1 MNFIEPHAHPVCRT
15 TDDYKALAMAGC
27 VAIGEPA
34 FWAGFDRCS
43 PDGFRDYFMQLTE
56 HEPRRAAKFGLDH
69 YCWICV
75 NPKEAE
81 DPAFAREVMA
91 MIPEFLEKPNVL
103 GIGEIGLNRNT
114 AHEIAIMEEQ
124 MDMAIEL
131 GQLVLIHTP
140 HMEDKLKGT
149 RIILSALKNRPD
161 LSPDRVLVD
170 HCEEH
175 TLPLVRDAG
184 YWAGLTLYPTSKLT
198 PARAAD
204 MLEVHGTERIWVNS
218 ACDWGDSD
226 PLAIPRLGMELA
238 LRRWSRS
245 AIESLVLRN
254 PAIFMAGSPHFRGV

>member
-1 MNFIEPHAHPVCRT
+1 MRFIEPHAHPVCRT
-15 TDDYKALAMAGC
+15 TDDYKALALAGC

-56 HEPRRAAKFGLDH
+56 YEPLRASKFGLDH

-81 DPAFAREVMA
+81 DPVFAREVMA
-91 MIPEFLEKPNVL
+91 MIPEFLKKPNVL

-114 AHEIAIMEEQ
+114 AHEVEIMEEH
-124 MDMAIEL
+124 MDLAIAE

-175 TLPLVRDAG
+175 TLPLVREAG

-198 PARAAD
+198 PCRAAD
-204 MLEVHGTERIWVNS
+204 MLEVYGHDHVWVNS

-226 PLAIPRLGMELA
+226 PLAVPRLGMELA
-238 LRRWSRS
+238 RRGWSRS
-245 AIESLVLRN
+245 DIETIVLKN
-254 PAIFMAGSPHFRGV
+254 PAVFMGGSPHFRGV

>member
-27 VAIGEPA
+27 LAIGEPA

-43 PDGFRDYFMQLTE
+43 ADGFRDYFMQLTE
-56 HEPRRAAKFGLDH
+56 HEPCRAAKFGLDH

-81 DPAFAREVMA
+81 DPAFAREVME

-114 AHEIAIMEEQ
+114 PHEIGIMEEH
-124 MDMAIEL
+124 MDLAVSK

-161 LSPDRVLVD
+161 LPPARVLVD

-175 TLPLVRDAG
+175 TLPLVREAG

-198 PARAAD
+198 PSRAAD
-204 MLEVHGTERIWVNS
+204 LLEVYGRDRIWVNS
-218 ACDWGDSD
+218 ACDWGNSD
-226 PLAIPRLGMELA
+226 PLAVPHLGMELA
-238 LRRWSRS
+238 LRGWSRKE
-245 AIESLVLRN
+245 IEEVVLRN
-254 PAIFMAGSPHFRGV
+254 PAEFMSGSPHFRGI